1 VPAAFQSVEPY
12 PENLFSAVASLA
24 VPISDYFLRLTQGYA
39 GAEHNARAAR
49 LQLEAELL
57 TRSADAK
64 VAFFNWVRARGQVVV
79 AREAVLQA
87 RAHVV
92 DAQRLG
98 EVGVGSRADVLRFQ
112 AQVASAEQLEIEAQ
126 AMADVAEE
134 QLRIAT
140 GTPANTRMEV
150 GIDVM
155 AASAA
160 AGPPA
165 LATLQ
170 EQALARRLE
179 VRALDETRLSL
190 QESESVAKAGRYPR
204 LDGFGEVSVVNP
216 NQRAYPPEQGF
227 DASWQLGARL
237 TWVINDTFTAM
248 GATDEARARTEAA
261 VEQKAA
267 LRDALRAEVATAWAD
282 ARKAAS
288 VIAAADRGL
297 VAAVEAH
304 RVKSELFRNGRGSSV
319 DLVDAQTEVTRAR
332 LKVLDAHVGAH
343 VAKTRLEHATGADVP
358 ARRGDGSA
366 PSGALRPLVGRVSA
380 R

>member
-1 VPAAFQSVEPY
+1 EATLERDPATSVDQALIAYFPKVTLTATYTRLSPYTPDVIPGVPAAFQSGPY
-12 PENLFSAVASLA
+12 PENIFSAVASLA
-24 VPISDYFLRLTQGYA
+24 VPISDYFLRLAQSYA
-39 GAEHNARAAR
+39 GAEHNAKAAR

-57 TRSADAK
+57 TRSADAR
-64 VAFFNWVRARGQVVV
+64 VAFFNWVRARGQIVV
-79 AREAVLQA
+79 AREAVLQS

-140 GTPANTRMEV
+140 GTPAGTRMEV

-155 AASAA
+155 GTSGAA
-160 AGPPA
+160 APPA

-170 EQALARRLE
+170 EQALTRRLE

-190 QESESVAKAGRYPR
+190 QETESAARAGRYPR

-216 NQRAYPPEQGF
+216 NQRAYPPEEGF
-227 DASWQLGARL
+227 DSSWQLGARL
-237 TWVINDTFTAM
+237 TWVINDTFAAA
-248 GATDEARARTEAA
+248 GAVDEARARTEAV

-267 LRDALRAEVATAWAD
+267 LHEALRAEALP
-282 ARKAAS
+282 
-288 VIAAADRGL
+288 GPM
-297 VAAVEAH
+297 
-304 RVKSELFRNGRGSSV
+304 
-319 DLVDAQTEVTRAR
+319 RAR
-332 LKVLDAHVGAH
+332 Q
-343 VAKTRLEHATGADVP
+343 
-358 ARRGDGSA
+358 RR
-366 PSGALRPLVGRVSA
+366 
-380 R
+380 